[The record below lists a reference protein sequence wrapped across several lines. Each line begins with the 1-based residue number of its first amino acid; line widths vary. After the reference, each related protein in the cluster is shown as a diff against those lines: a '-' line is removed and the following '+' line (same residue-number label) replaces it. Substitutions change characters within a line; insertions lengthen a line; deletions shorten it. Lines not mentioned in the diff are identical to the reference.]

1 MGQALAISNFF
12 SVPVERDWRS
22 DLLVFLSELLARLEI
37 AAGEFAM
44 LGNKKLITS
53 RFQKTGTA
61 L

>member
-22 DLLVFLSELLARLEI
+22 DLLVFLSELLARIEI

-44 LGNKKLITS
+44 LDEITIMDPHF
-53 RFQKTGTA
+53 RTA
-61 L
+61 I